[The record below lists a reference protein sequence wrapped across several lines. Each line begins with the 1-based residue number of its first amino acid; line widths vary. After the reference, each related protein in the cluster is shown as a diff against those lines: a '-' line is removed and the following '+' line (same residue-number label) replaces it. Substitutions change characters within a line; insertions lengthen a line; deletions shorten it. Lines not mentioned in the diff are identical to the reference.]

1 MLRSVVTEDVINPVD
16 SSVNG
21 MTGLVFV
28 NLRQPLGPLP
38 VADRK
43 GKKGEII
50 IRALSNASCKHIN
63 MLKPLQIKPCITA
76 GLLHTPAYRGTDT
89 ADHPSSSQSLQ
100 LLDEE

>member
-21 MTGLVFV
+21 MTGLIFV

-43 GKKGEII
+43 GKNGE
-50 IRALSNASCKHIN
+50 K
-63 MLKPLQIKPCITA
+63 
-76 GLLHTPAYRGTDT
+76 
-89 ADHPSSSQSLQ
+89 SSSEL
-100 LLDEE
+100 